1 MRRGFDLD
9 SFLSSSVV
17 LWAIAIISSLMMWVY
32 VTGLDESS
40 YITRKFSCELEYR
53 GIDPQAILRKRI
65 SEIDIEV
72 RGPEHEIMNLNY
84 DLVHAYIDARNLLP
98 GKRYEVSIHV
108 ELPSNIDLVS
118 FTPSQAV
125 LDLARQ
131 VTRLMNVETILPQN
145 IPDGHYI
152 EGVEIIPK
160 EVAIRGAEDDIAKV
174 GSVRVTPTVEEL
186 QKGNELLMPVKFSQ
200 SEPFDG
206 NVTIEPAQVRFRGN
220 LASGQPRKRVPVN
233 ARLTGYLDKD
243 FEIRAVVLDPSE
255 VLIEGPSSELA
266 KVDAVDTEVMDISLL
281 ANDQTIVAPL
291 REPEISGVHL
301 ASNSGV
307 RVSLSLGEVRAE
319 KMFANIPVE
328 IRSGDRKYSCN
339 PSNVAVTLEGRPSLI
354 AKITPEALKL
364 RAYVDVSNVF
374 MSPITLPVKAEFL
387 SDDARFRI
395 SLIEPSNVT
404 VNEVE

>member
-1 MRRGFDLD
+1 
-9 SFLSSSVV
+9 
-17 LWAIAIISSLMMWVY
+17 MMWVY
-32 VTGLDESS
+32 VTGIDESS
-40 YITRKFSCELEYR
+40 HITRKFSCELEYR
-53 GIDPQAILRKRI
+53 GLDTQGILRNRI
-65 SEIDIEV
+65 QEVDIEV

-108 ELPSNIDLVS
+108 ELPRNIELIS
-118 FTPSQAV
+118 FTPSQVV
-125 LDLARQ
+125 LDFARQ
-131 VTRLMNVETILPQN
+131 VTRLMAVETILPQD
-145 IPDGHYI
+145 IPEGHYI

-160 EVAIRGAEDDIAKV
+160 EVAIKGAEDDIAKV
-174 GSVRVTPTVEEL
+174 GSVRVTPSVEEL
-186 QKGNELLMPVKFSQ
+186 QKGSELLMPVKIIQ

-206 NVTIEPAQVRFRGN
+206 TVTIEPAQVRFKGN
-220 LASGQPRKRVPVN
+220 LASGLPRKRVPVN

-243 FEIRAVVLDPSE
+243 YEIRAVVIDPSE
-255 VLIEGPSSELA
+255 VLIEGPSYQLA

-291 REPEISGVHL
+291 REPEVPGVKL

-328 IRSGDRKYSCN
+328 IRSGDKKYSCN
-339 PSNVAVTLEGRPSLI
+339 PANVAITLEGRPSLI
-354 AKITPEALKL
+354 AEITPEALKL
-364 RAYVDVSNVF
+364 CAYVDMSNVF

-387 SDDARFRI
+387 SDDSRFKI

-404 VNEVE
+404 VNEN